1 MHSLGKS
8 GVPKIVLSDIS
19 SDQKQSHLHL
29 KEEAAKLPDGLAGPL
44 HLLPDQD
51 GLRALQELED
61 GLGVSSDDLEVEG
74 QGEACEPVEG
84 ELEPGVGGV
93 VPASSRGPVQ
103 GGRRPVQWRDLLRA
117 INEALFTN

>member
-1 MHSLGKS
+1 MIIIRSKTA
-8 GVPKIVLSDIS
+8 
-19 SDQKQSHLHL
+19 HLHL

-74 QGEACEPVEG
+74 QGEAGEPVEG
-84 ELEPGVGGV
+84 ELKPGVGGV
-93 VPASSRGPVQ
+93 VPASSRGAVQ
-103 GGRRPVQWRDLLRA
+103 GGRRPVQWRDLLRR
-117 INEALFTN
+117 ER